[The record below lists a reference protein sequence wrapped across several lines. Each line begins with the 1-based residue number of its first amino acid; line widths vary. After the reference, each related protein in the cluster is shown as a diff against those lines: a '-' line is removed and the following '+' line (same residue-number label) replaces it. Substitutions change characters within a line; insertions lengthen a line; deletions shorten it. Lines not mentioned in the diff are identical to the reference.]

1 MGRCNKTNCVY
12 YSDSPGDYHCERALR
27 LKRSRTKTI
36 MDALGL
42 TQSTREL
49 DELLDPALCPLYETK
64 GRPLT
69 EPKLQRRLEVARELI
84 AKRKAEEDARVE
96 RLRREA
102 AGQNQSSLQDTFL
115 ALYDQGYTDLEIAQA
130 CGCGTQAVRRWR
142 GEEELSRNTFGK
154 SQRIILAKI
163 RELAPHMT
171 LGQIASQLGL
181 SRSTVRFYMAREG
194 IKAHRGVRSAAESR
208 AEVERLIL
216 AGCTRAEMAQVLGLK
231 ATTVLGYACDVL
243 YQKYYPALSGQI
255 KKLRKLYAEGRTDA
269 EIARVCSC
277 EDTAVKVWCWY
288 ERSKRRARDGEL

>member
-1 MGRCNKTNCVY
+1 MGRCNKTNCIY

-42 TQSTREL
+42 TQSTPEL
-49 DELLDPALCPLYETK
+49 DELLDPALCPLHETK
-64 GRPLT
+64 NRPLN
-69 EPKLQRRLEVARELI
+69 EARLQRRLEVARELI
-84 AKRKAEEDARVE
+84 AKRKAEEAMRVE

-102 AGQNQSSLQDTFL
+102 AGQNQSNLQDTFL

-130 CGCGTQAVRRWR
+130 CGCNIGVVRKWR
-142 GEEELSRNTFGK
+142 SEEELSRNTLGQK
-154 SQRIILAKI
+154 QRIILAKI

-194 IKAHRGVRSAAESR
+194 IKAYRGVRSAAESR

-231 ATTVLGYACDVL
+231 ETTVLGYACDVL

-255 KKLRKLYAEGRTDA
+255 KKVRKLYAEGRTEA
-269 EIARVCSC
+269 EIAQACGC
-277 EDTAVKVWCWY
+277 EKTALTVWRWY
-288 ERSKRRARDGEL
+288 QDNKRGAGK

>member
-1 MGRCNKTNCVY
+1 MGRCNKTNCIY
-12 YSDSPGDYHCERALR
+12 FSDRPGDYHCERALR
-27 LKRSRTKTI
+27 LKRSRTKSI

-42 TQSTREL
+42 TQSTKEV
-49 DELLDPALCPLYETK
+49 DELLDPALCPLHETK
-64 GRPLT
+64 NRPLN
-69 EPKLQRRLEVARELI
+69 EARLQRRIEVARELI
-84 AKRKAEEDARVE
+84 AKRKEEEAARVE

-130 CGCGTQAVRRWR
+130 CGCGTQAGRRWR

-171 LGQIASQLGL
+171 VGQMADKLGL

-208 AEVERLIL
+208 AEGESLIL
-216 AGCTRAEMAQVLGLK
+216 AGYSRPEIAQELK
-231 ATTVLGYACDVL
+231 LKETTILGYACDVL
-243 YQKYYPALSGQI
+243 YQKYYPALSGEI

-269 EIARVCSC
+269 EIARAVGCK
-277 EDTAVKVWCWY
+277 ETAVKVWCWY
-288 ERSKRRARDGEL
+288 ESNKRRAGDEKL

>member
-27 LKRSRTKTI
+27 LKRSRTKSI

-42 TQSTREL
+42 TQSTKEL
-49 DELLDPALCPLYETK
+49 DELLDPALCPLHETK
-64 GRPLT
+64 NRPLN
-69 EPKLQRRLEVARELI
+69 EARLQRRIEVARELI
-84 AKRKAEEDARVE
+84 AKRKAEEAARVE

-130 CGCGTQAVRRWR
+130 CGCNIGVVRKWR
-142 GEEELSRNTFGK
+142 SEEELSCNTLGQQ
-154 SQRIILAKI
+154 QRIVLAKI
-163 RELAPHMT
+163 REMAPHMT
-171 LGQIASQLGL
+171 VVQISDKLGL
-181 SRSTVRFYMAREG
+181 SRNTVKGYLDREG
-194 IKAHRGVRSAAESR
+194 IKPYRGVRSAAESR

-216 AGCTRAEMAQVLGLK
+216 AGCTRAEMAQLLGLK

-243 YQKYYPALSGQI
+243 YQKYYPALSEQI

-269 EIARVCSC
+269 EIAQACGC
-277 EDTAVKVWCWY
+277 EKTALTVWRWY
-288 ERSKRRARDGEL
+288 QDNKRGAGK

>member
-1 MGRCNKTNCVY
+1 MGRCNKTNCVH
-12 YSDSPGDYHCERALR
+12 YSDSRGDYHCERALR
-27 LKRSRTKTI
+27 LKRSRTKSI
-36 MDALGL
+36 MNALGL
-42 TQSTREL
+42 AQSTREL
-49 DELLDPALCPLYETK
+49 DDLLDPALCPLYETK

-84 AKRKAEEDARVE
+84 AKRKVEEAARVE

-130 CGCGTQAVRRWR
+130 CGCNISGVVRKWR
-142 GEEELSRNTFGK
+142 SEEELSCNTLGQ
-154 SQRIILAKI
+154 QRIILAKI

-171 LGQIASQLGL
+171 VVQISDKLGL
-181 SRSTVRFYMAREG
+181 SRTTVHFYLERDG
-194 IKAHRGVRSAAESR
+194 IKAYRGVRSAAESR

-243 YQKYYPALSGQI
+243 YQKYYPALSGEI
-255 KKLRKLYAEGRTDA
+255 KKLRKLYAEGCTDA
-269 EIARVCSC
+269 EIAQACGC
-277 EDTAVKVWCWY
+277 EKTALTVWRWY
-288 ERSKRRARDGEL
+288 QDNKRGAGK

>member
-27 LKRSRTKTI
+27 LKRSRTKSI

-84 AKRKAEEDARVE
+84 AKRKAEEAARVE

-130 CGCGTQAVRRWR
+130 CGCNIGVVRKWR
-142 GEEELSRNTFGK
+142 SEEELSCNTLGQQ
-154 SQRIILAKI
+154 QRIILAKI
-163 RELAPHMT
+163 REMAPHMT
-171 LGQIASQLGL
+171 VVQISDKLGL
-181 SRSTVRFYMAREG
+181 SSNTVRLYLERDG
-194 IKAHRGVRSAAESR
+194 IKAYRGVRSAAESR

-216 AGCTRAEMAQVLGLK
+216 AGCTRTEIAQKLELK
-231 ATTVLGYACDVL
+231 VTTVLDYARDVMYRQFYARL
-243 YQKYYPALSGQI
+243 ADQI
-255 KKLRKLYAEGRTDA
+255 KQIRKLYAKGCTA
-269 EIARVCSC
+269 LEIAQACGCDVK
-277 EDTAVKVWCWY
+277 AVTIWCWY
-288 ERSKRRARDGEL
+288 ESNKRRARDGEL